1 MTSAALKRLARG
13 VHERSPQMPG
23 SAFCDTKDASPATLA
38 LGERDHALAAT
49 LYFQCQAN
57 KFYSEPNCAREERQT
72 ARP

>member
-1 MTSAALKRLARG
+1 
-13 VHERSPQMPG
+13 MPG
-23 SAFCDTKDASPATLA
+23 SAFCDTKEASPATLA

-72 ARP
+72 TRP